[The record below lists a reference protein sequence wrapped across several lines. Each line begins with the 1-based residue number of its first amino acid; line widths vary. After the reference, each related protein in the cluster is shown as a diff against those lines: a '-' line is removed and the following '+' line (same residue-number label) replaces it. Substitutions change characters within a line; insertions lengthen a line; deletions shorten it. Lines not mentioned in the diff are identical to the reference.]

1 MEITNSLLVA
11 MMFIVL
17 LTMGIGNIVIA
28 LATIVDKRSPVKTDI
43 IHTSW
48 VILLLL
54 VYLNLF
60 WHVLD
65 ILTIE
70 EWAFLEFLY
79 IVAGAIIIFFATQV
93 LLADPSSPDANDLRA
108 YYFGICRQF
117 FFFLALLQ
125 VWVIGVD
132 FVLGKGFTIPGIF
145 NGVAFLLFIS
155 MVSSPNEKLHIF
167 GSGIA
172 WLLYLSVS
180 LFKGFGFFQ

>member
-1 MEITNSLLVA
+1 MEITNALLVA
-11 MMFIVL
+11 IMFIVL
-17 LTMGIGNIVIA
+17 LTMGIGNIVMA
-28 LATIVDKRSPVKTDI
+28 LATIVDKRTPVKTDL

-93 LLADPSSPDANDLRA
+93 LLPDPSSPDANNLRD

-125 VWVIGVD
+125 IWVVGVD
-132 FVLGKGFTIPGIF
+132 FLLGKGFTTPGIF
-145 NGVAFLLFIS
+145 NVVAFFLFIT
-155 MVSSPNEKLHIF
+155 MASSQHAKLHNI
-167 GSGIA
+167 GTGLA
-172 WLLYLSVS
+172 WLLYLCVSV
-180 LFKGFGFFQ
+180 FKGMGIFQ